1 MSVNFSASMISDAT
15 LRQKVENAKIN
26 FADGLDAKEIE
37 AAGLSDAEV
46 QELQKIAADQG
57 ATLQLIEE
65 ENQTE
70 ETTDTAATG
79 DVDVDMPAETIDP
92 TATEQLKAQIQTAR
106 DEYADAKEKS
116 EVLAKEID
124 EAEDEYDDMQMALKK
139 AVGKVEDAA
148 IEASEEV
155 AIQVNQIRNKAE
167 AEGWDE
173 ARLKQE
179 LGNIGIPS
187 ISGEQRTLASVGI
200 EVGELAK
207 HIMHLSDLY
216 AAQAD
221 TVDALS
227 DRWGGFLQVDLNT
240 IHVNLQGTVV
250 VNELGQGGPEVSGA
264 EGVSAL
270 DMQKFANMTNEQL
283 TAYMQSNEGNTL
295 LTAMQGMANEGVNLD
310 AQDCAAILKT
320 MLAEQDKSTGDAAK
334 FGAEKADNI
343 QVNQING
350 ASKEELEAA
359 VKKIKAPEPEKDKSC
374 DPYVIKIDGVEYT
387 MILDNKDDVWDT
399 NDILGINDEKDN
411 LFEALKGLESDGN
424 TSTLTGEELAKAGIR
439 LVAKNE
445 DGTLAVDDPSKD
457 FDLSKVASIDMTN
470 LRQSADNDGRV
481 GTFGHFDMTLT
492 DGREITGDETFENM
506 STLQKLFKAA
516 QQFFTSLGN
525 VASDIISKLRID
537 GDEKAWYSEGI
548 KEKVANATKLADD
561 FVETTI
567 EGSKY
572 ILDKANQDK
581 VNAEIE
587 GVDDLVPDA
596 PIGEGEEDQTTD
608 ETYPEDPNGKKPT
621 KNINVSKL

>member
-79 DVDVDMPAETIDP
+79 DVDVDMPPETIDP

-270 DMQKFANMTNEQL
+270 DMQKFANMTNEEL
-283 TAYMQSNEGNTL
+283 TAYMQSNEGNAL

-320 MLAEQDKSTGDAAK
+320 M
-334 FGAEKADNI
+334 
-343 QVNQING
+343 
-350 ASKEELEAA
+350 
-359 VKKIKAPEPEKDKSC
+359 
-374 DPYVIKIDGVEYT
+374 
-387 MILDNKDDVWDT
+387 
-399 NDILGINDEKDN
+399 
-411 LFEALKGLESDGN
+411 
-424 TSTLTGEELAKAGIR
+424 
-439 LVAKNE
+439 
-445 DGTLAVDDPSKD
+445 
-457 FDLSKVASIDMTN
+457 
-470 LRQSADNDGRV
+470 
-481 GTFGHFDMTLT
+481 
-492 DGREITGDETFENM
+492 
-506 STLQKLFKAA
+506 
-516 QQFFTSLGN
+516 
-525 VASDIISKLRID
+525 
-537 GDEKAWYSEGI
+537 
-548 KEKVANATKLADD
+548 
-561 FVETTI
+561 
-567 EGSKY
+567 
-572 ILDKANQDK
+572 
-581 VNAEIE
+581 
-587 GVDDLVPDA
+587 
-596 PIGEGEEDQTTD
+596 
-608 ETYPEDPNGKKPT
+608 
-621 KNINVSKL
+621 